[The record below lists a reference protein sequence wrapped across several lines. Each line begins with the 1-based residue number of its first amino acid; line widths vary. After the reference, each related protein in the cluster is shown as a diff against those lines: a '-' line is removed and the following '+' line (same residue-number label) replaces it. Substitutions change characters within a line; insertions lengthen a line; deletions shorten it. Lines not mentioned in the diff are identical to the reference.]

1 MIVLRFLLYTQA
13 LYTHAVTYI
22 KFLKDDFERQCSND
36 SFTRFIIHASIIH
49 ACCHIYMIE
58 IKFLKHDFER
68 QCIWS
73 VQHEVCNKIF
83 WKENA

>member
-1 MIVLRFLLYTQA
+1 MILKGSVVMIVLRVL
-13 LYTHAVTYI
+13 LYTHAV
-22 KFLKDDFERQCSND
+22 
-36 SFTRFIIHASIIH
+36 
-49 ACCHIYMIE
+49 IYMIE

>member
-1 MIVLRFLLYTQA
+1 MILKGSVVMIVLRVLSYTQA
-13 LYTHAVTYI
+13 LYTHAVTY
-22 KFLKDDFERQCSND
+22 
-36 SFTRFIIHASIIH
+36 
-49 ACCHIYMIE
+49 

>member
-1 MIVLRFLLYTQA
+1 MILKGSVVIVMIVLRVLSYTQA
-13 LYTHAVTYI
+13 LYTHAV
-22 KFLKDDFERQCSND
+22 
-36 SFTRFIIHASIIH
+36 
-49 ACCHIYMIE
+49 IYMIE